1 MANQSSR
8 IEVKGLTETMF
19 EIFNGGLIQIEKG
32 GGSKLNP
39 YFFGFFGGFL

>member
-19 EIFNGGLIQIEKG
+19 EIFNGGQNFEKMV
-32 GGSKLNP
+32 KVF
-39 YFFGFFGGFL
+39 YVIT